1 MQTTN
6 QPTRHDENDWLTLLA
21 MGMVFLF
28 HCARFFD
35 TEGWHVKNDDLSTN
49 AQLFV
54 GITAQWMMPLFF
66 LLSGMSTCFAMTTRS
81 AGRYLANRA
90 VRLLIPLAFAM
101 LVVLIPVQ
109 VWIERVTNGQFSGSF
124 LAFYP
129 HYFEGFYA
137 FGGNFAWMG
146 LHLWYLEML
155 FLFSL
160 LTLPIFKLLSSAP
173 LRRWINGH
181 SNLLANPIGVFL
193 FALLPLATEY
203 WVNRHLDTIGM
214 RAFGGW
220 SPLTYLAFLVAGFL
234 LALDERL
241 LAAVEKTRF
250 VALIAGLI
258 LTTLIFF
265 VPQSGTEHAVSYKV
279 MCVIRTFNA
288 WSLLVATYGFGRH
301 HLRFRN
307 SALAYGREAILPFYV
322 LHQPLIVVTGF
333 ALRHWQIS
341 LLLKYLVLT
350 SMSFAIVALLYEF
363 VIRRQALLRFLFG
376 QPWRNTASRTTT
388 THQPAPTPVNV

>member
-6 QPTRHDENDWLTLLA
+6 QPIRHDENDWLTLLA
-21 MGMVFLF
+21 MAMVFLF

-49 AQLFV
+49 ALLFV
-54 GITAQWMMPLFF
+54 GITAQWLMPLFF
-66 LLSGMSTCFAMTTRS
+66 LLSGMSTCFALATRS
-81 AGRYLANRA
+81 ASRFLANRA
-90 VRLLIPLAFAM
+90 VRLLVPLAFAT

-129 HYFEGFYA
+129 HYFDGLYA

-160 LTLPIFKLLSSAP
+160 LTLPIFKLLSGT
-173 LRRWINGH
+173 LVRRWIGER
-181 SNLLANPIGVFL
+181 SNPLANPVGVFL
-193 FALLPLATEY
+193 LALLPLAAEY

-220 SPLTYLAFLVAGFL
+220 SPVTYLAFLVVGFL
-234 LALDERL
+234 LALDQRL
-241 LAAVEKTRF
+241 LAAVEKARF
-250 VALIAGLI
+250 IALPAGLI

-265 VPQSGTEHAVSYKV
+265 VPQPGAEHAVSYEV
-279 MCVIRTFNA
+279 MCVVRTLNA
-288 WSLLVATYGFGRH
+288 WSLLIAIYGFGRH
-301 HLRFRN
+301 YLRHHNRV
-307 SALAYGREAILPFYV
+307 LAYGRDAILPFYV
-322 LHQPLIVVTGF
+322 LHQPVIVVTGF
-333 ALRHWQIS
+333 ALRHWQVNLLFKYLLLASIS
-341 LLLKYLVLT
+341 LT
-350 SMSFAIVALLYEF
+350 IVGLLYELL
-363 VIRRQALLRFLFG
+363 IRRVGLLRFLFG
-376 QPWRNTASRTTT
+376 QPWHARIQRRSVADVAIPQASG
-388 THQPAPTPVNV
+388 A